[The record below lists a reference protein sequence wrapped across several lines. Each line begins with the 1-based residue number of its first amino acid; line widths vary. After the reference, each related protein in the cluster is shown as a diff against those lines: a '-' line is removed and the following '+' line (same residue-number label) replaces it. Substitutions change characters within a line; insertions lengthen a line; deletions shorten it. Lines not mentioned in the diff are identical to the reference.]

1 MRSHPVLFVAAVVAG
16 VSILLPAAGSAQGVA
31 GLSAPGQAYVDC
43 SNATATHQRL
53 GSGLDVQRE
62 AIRREQALLDAL
74 VEERQAGT
82 AEAREKLKARAA
94 DEVKSQA
101 EQALDNLLEARAA
114 LERGNTPV
122 SDFLAWKKSVSKVQ
136 ESVDALQKLQNSFAA
151 GYRYATEI
159 QERSHT
165 VLEHLKEANKLFVD
179 SGVAEA
185 VGGKLAAACG
195 PAGVAAFEGSLFL
208 LDQLALDMGN
218 WDRLLEEQRA
228 ADNLNRMKRALSDVE
243 EKMANLVQDCP
254 AEFGKTAPSQPT
266 ASTSLTPP
274 LPDPPSA
281 PPAQPEASAQKKKGG
296 MSGGKAAGIVLGGAA
311 LAGAAVYAGSA
322 MADIAALSAGSTV
335 SNRFC
340 IVSVMGHGCDCA
352 GSVTGESGW
361 TGTVA
366 GSGEG
371 CGAGVPCAANL
382 SCNNGRCEGPSGRC
396 PF

>member
-1 MRSHPVLFVAAVVAG
+1 MRSHSLFFVAAVAG
-16 VSILLPAAGSAQGVA
+16 VLMLLPAAGSAQVA
-31 GLSAPGQAYVDC
+31 GLSAPGQPYVDC
-43 SNATATHQRL
+43 TNAVARHQQL
-53 GSGLDVQRE
+53 GSGLEVQRE
-62 AIRREQALLDAL
+62 AIRRERALLDAL
-74 VEERQAGT
+74 REERQAGT
-82 AEAREKLKARAA
+82 AEARDKLKARAA

-101 EQALDNLLEARAA
+101 EEALNNLLEARAA
-114 LERGNTPV
+114 LEKGNRPV
-122 SDFLAWKKSVSKVQ
+122 SDFLAWKNSVSKVQ
-136 ESVDALQKLQNSFAA
+136 ESVNALKALQNSFAA
-151 GYRYATEI
+151 GYRYGTEI

-165 VLEHLKEANKLFVD
+165 VLEHLKEANKLFVE

-195 PAGVAAFEGSLFL
+195 PAGVAVFEGSLFL

-228 ADNLNRMKRALSDVE
+228 ADNLNRMTRALSDVD

-281 PPAQPEASAQKKKGG
+281 PPAQPEASAQKKGG
-296 MSGGKAAGIVLGGAA
+296 PNAKLMVGVLGGVA
-311 LAGAAVYAGSA
+311 LAGAAVYAGAAAADLAA
-322 MADIAALSAGSTV
+322 MSAGTTV

-361 TGTVA
+361 TGPVA

-371 CGAGVPCAANL
+371 CGSGVPCAAHY
-382 SCNNGRCEGPSGRC
+382 SCNNGRCEGASGRC